1 MTEKFFLL
9 CLFYYI
15 FANIKKYGIIEE
27 VNVILNKNY
36 DLIIEIGVNKMRNF
50 DGFAYDR
57 LSPAWLKRLIRDN
70 EYRWQNFSDE
80 QVMRWLYLELGK
92 RFSFSREYRYAITAK
107 EKGRIESQARDV
119 VMRSRRINNTDEV
132 ICIDIEQAMQMVLN
146 DVFGI
151 DSNVVIDGS
160 GPHVYLETRT
170 ENYGRV
176 RSDLQED
183 LANIKAGRRT
193 EHFACESCYDGR
205 NFSTIPQNVTE
216 QMDKELG
223 YIGEDGQYME
233 DQLER
238 FREKINDS
246 KTLDERV
253 RKVFVLLEHKFA
265 ARLKLM
271 KYCERTELY
280 KKAMEDMIPD
290 AKIGHRTFRENGKL
304 LSCFIVPGSDDEEE
318 RYYLF
323 NKEKRIYEEIDTE
336 KYKKF
341 YDDND
346 QVIKEATDSDREPR
360 VDE

>member
-1 MTEKFFLL
+1 
-9 CLFYYI
+9 
-15 FANIKKYGIIEE
+15 
-27 VNVILNKNY
+27 
-36 DLIIEIGVNKMRNF
+36 MRFF

-57 LSPAWLKRLIRDN
+57 LSPAWLKKLIKDN

-107 EKGRIESQARDV
+107 EKAKIESQAKDV
-119 VMRSRRINNTDEV
+119 VMRGRRVNNADAV
-132 ICIDIEQAMQMVLN
+132 ICIDIEQIMQKVLN

-151 DSNVVIDGS
+151 ESHVVLDGA
-160 GPHVYLETRT
+160 GPHVYLESKT

-176 RSDLQED
+176 KTDLQED
-183 LANIKAGRRT
+183 LVNIQSGRRT

-205 NFSTIPQNVTE
+205 NFNTIPQKVIE

-265 ARLKLM
+265 ARLKSM

-280 KKAMEDMIPD
+280 KKAIKDMIPD
-290 AKIGHRTFRENGKL
+290 NKIGHRTFRENGKL
-304 LSCFIVPGSDDEEE
+304 LSCFIVPGSDDEDEK
-318 RYYLF
+318 YYLF
-323 NKEKRIYEEIDTE
+323 NKEKRSYEEIDSE

-346 QVIKEATDSDREPR
+346 QVIKEATDSDKEPR

>member
-1 MTEKFFLL
+1 
-9 CLFYYI
+9 
-15 FANIKKYGIIEE
+15 
-27 VNVILNKNY
+27 
-36 DLIIEIGVNKMRNF
+36 MRYF
-50 DGFAYDR
+50 DGYAYDR

-107 EKGRIESQARDV
+107 EKGRIESQAKDV
-119 VMRSRRINNTDEV
+119 VMRSRRVNNPDSV
-132 ICIDIEQAMQMVLN
+132 ICIDIEQTMQMLLN
-146 DVFGI
+146 DLFGI
-151 DSNVVIDGS
+151 DSRVVVDGS

-193 EHFACESCYDGR
+193 EHFACESCHDGR
-205 NFSTIPQNVTE
+205 NFNTIPQNVTE

-233 DQLER
+233 EQLER

-290 AKIGHRTFRENGKL
+290 VKIGHRTFRENGKL
-304 LSCFIVPGSDDEEE
+304 LSCFIVPGNGEDENEK
-318 RYYLF
+318 YYLF
-323 NKEKRIYEEIDTE
+323 SKEKRIYEEIDSE
-336 KYKKF
+336 RYKKF

-346 QVIKEATDSDREPR
+346 QVIKEATDSDKEPR
-360 VDE
+360 LYE